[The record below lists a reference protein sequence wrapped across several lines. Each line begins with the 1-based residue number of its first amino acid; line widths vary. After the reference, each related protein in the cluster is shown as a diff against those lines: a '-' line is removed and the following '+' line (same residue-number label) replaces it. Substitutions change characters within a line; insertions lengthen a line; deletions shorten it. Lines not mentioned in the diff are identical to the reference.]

1 MSIRTIPTYHPA
13 PNFSIPPPDANG
25 PLRLGTLLVDLHDPT
40 PLNPADRVPI
50 QDKEI
55 FRSRLVGFRTEN
67 RQRGNKELGI
77 FARLLGLDGVG
88 GILGVS
94 GSRATD
100 EILSVARLDTE
111 FFIPSLE
118 YIKLAVETPSVRSFC
133 KATRDR
139 LPLFLVT
146 GIKVARG
153 ASASVVRTRTV
164 GGGVKGSPGT
174 TTGQVE
180 LGVNVR
186 SEIHRENDM
195 SFEDASDFVLAYRVA
210 RVRMKKDGVQ
220 AQVYIRGAT
229 MLADD
234 AQEIVDRDSGE
245 LEVIYDFST
254 ESMET
259 DNVLLDETGTADSE
273 ICKWVLK
280 HT

>member
-40 PLNPADRVPI
+40 PLNPADRVQIP
-50 QDKEI
+50 DEDI
-55 FRSRLVGFRTEN
+55 FRSHLVGFRTRK
-67 RQRGNKELGI
+67 RQHGNGEMGI
-77 FARLLGLDGVG
+77 FARLLGLEGVG
-88 GILGVS
+88 SMLSVNGT
-94 GSRATD
+94 RAKD
-100 EILSVARLDTE
+100 EVLSVARLDTE
-111 FFIPSLE
+111 FFMPSLE
-118 YIKLAVETPSVRSFC
+118 YVKLAVEAPSVRAFC
-133 KATRDR
+133 RATRGR
-139 LPLFLVT
+139 LSMFLIT

-180 LGVNVR
+180 LGVSVQGAMLK
-186 SEIHRENDM
+186 EDDM

-210 RVRMKKDGVQ
+210 RVRMKNDGVQ
-220 AQVYIRGAT
+220 AQAYTRGAT

-234 AQEIVDRDSGE
+234 AQDVIDWDSGD

-254 ESMET
+254 EFKEA
-259 DNVLLDETGTADSE
+259 DNVLLDETGIADPE
-273 ICKWVLK
+273 PCKWVLR
-280 HT
+280 HA